1 MILWRLHEKIV
12 KQIYTN
18 HKLVVSAEKCWM
30 CYIDTLFWF
39 MIKFR
44 NVRDWVH
51 WFIYRKK
58 GKTPWLSNHLIS
70 ASFTSSYSE
79 VHNSVL
85 SFFFAE
91 TAPALAI
98 PWSCRCFKDPHWY
111 TNCQN
116 KVYAKWNFQRLLG
129 LIDSDK
135 AVLHLYG
142 SDCCESVHQFLT
154 VHTICSLIFLI
165 FVIYTV
171 LNPTFL

>member
-1 MILWRLHEKIV
+1 MLKSVGCVTLTRYFDLWSNSEMLETGFTDSYIERKEKHHDYQIIWFLPVSRHRILKSTIQFH
-12 KQIYTN
+12 
-18 HKLVVSAEKCWM
+18 
-30 CYIDTLFWF
+30 
-39 MIKFR
+39 
-44 NVRDWVH
+44 
-51 WFIYRKK
+51 
-58 GKTPWLSNHLIS
+58 
-70 ASFTSSYSE
+70 
-79 VHNSVL
+79 
-85 SFFFAE
+85 FFAE

-171 LNPTFL
+171 LNPAFL